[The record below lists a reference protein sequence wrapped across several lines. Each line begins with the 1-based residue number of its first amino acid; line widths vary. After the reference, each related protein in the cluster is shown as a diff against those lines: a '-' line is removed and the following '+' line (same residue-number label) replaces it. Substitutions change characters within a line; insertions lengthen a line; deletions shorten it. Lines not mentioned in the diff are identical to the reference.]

1 MCTLKYVFKT
11 YGQNEKKKKFLV
23 ANDTACMFTNV
34 DRLSYRRFFSA
45 IKLFVVRWFYNK
57 PKKQLL

>member
-1 MCTLKYVFKT
+1 MAKT
-11 YGQNEKKKKFLV
+11 KKKKNQFLV

-57 PKKQLL
+57 PKKHSYYNLVKPW